1 MNNKDLKMMKVL
13 HDLKNPIIALIST
26 IYDKSLDIK
35 GMRIITNA
43 DLKDIDEMLDN
54 LKTEFKSKQ
63 NLDSKEQK
71 RDVDTIKFLENI
83 DRAQNRIAK
92 NGNNN
97 FTINA
102 DTIFSIYSKYLKSV
116 FKEYVT
122 I

>member
-43 DLKDIDEMLDN
+43 DLKDIDKMLYN

-102 DTIFSIYSKYLKSV
+102 DTKIPIVL
-116 FKEYVT
+116 
-122 I
+122 